1 MPTMGTLGRTPL
13 EIEVN
18 AERRHVVIAE
28 DDDRMRHLLAT
39 TLRRAGFDVT
49 EARDGAELLECLGEL
64 HRNSLDG
71 RPVDLVITDINMP
84 TLTGLDVL
92 TELRW
97 DDWAIPVILITA
109 FGDDETHSEGH
120 RLGAAAV
127 FNKPFEL
134 NTLRH
139 AALRLVGLTGE
150 IV

>member
-1 MPTMGTLGRTPL
+1 MSDLGILGRTPL

-18 AERRHVVIAE
+18 TQRRHVLLAE
-28 DDDRMRHLLAT
+28 DDQRMRQLLAV

-49 EARDGAELLECLGEL
+49 EARDGAELLDFLGDL
-64 HRNSLDG
+64 HLNSIDG

-109 FGDDETHSEGH
+109 FGDDETHQEGR

-127 FNKPFEL
+127 FNKPFEIDSL
-134 NTLRH
+134 CN
-139 AALRLVGLTGE
+139 AALHFTGLAEGK
-150 IV
+150 